1 MRKLSI
7 PIIILLIMVIASIT
21 SCIHSRSFH
30 NQEDIQSAINGVL
43 EMNVSFEYQMA
54 NSTIWASKK
63 NKGAV
68 ISLGDGYVLGLT
80 HCFTTKTIL
89 INSPWGAFNADIKS
103 RNIEYT
109 IDDKK
114 LYIVGEHEDISL
126 FRMIR
131 NDDFMDAYPF
141 EWADSNDLWEGDR
154 IVLAGFPWMFDRN
167 LRSGIVSDVNPTHPG
182 IDTKNLFAF
191 SINAIGGDSGT
202 PVLVYRWGVLK
213 IIGLAQISTG
223 RGISFALKSNYVLDA
238 IETIKAAAK

>member
-1 MRKLSI
+1 MKKLSI
-7 PIIILLIMVIASIT
+7 SIAFLLVVVIAS
-21 SCIHSRSFH
+21 CMHSRSFH
-30 NQEDIQSAINGVL
+30 NQEDIQNAINGVL

-54 NSTIWASKK
+54 NSTVWASTKMA
-63 NKGAV
+63 GAT

-89 INSPWGAFNADIKS
+89 INSPWGEFNADIKS

-167 LRSGIVSDVNPTHPG
+167 LRSGIVSDANPTHPG

-191 SINAIGGDSGT
+191 SINAIRGDSGT

-213 IIGLAQISTG
+213 IIGLTQISTG
-223 RGISFALKSNYVLDA
+223 KGVSFALKSNYVLDA
-238 IETIKAAAK
+238 IEMIKAAAK